1 MLQLITHQLYFLC
14 TQESRSAQL
23 LTTEL
28 LNPADNEA
36 PAVPQFF
43 SILHIT
49 FLPCSRL
56 ESVKSLINTKTSLL
70 FKRMVL
76 LLF

>member
-36 PAVPQFF
+36 PAVPQFL

-49 FLPCSRL
+49 FLSCSRL

-70 FKRMVL
+70 FKRIAL
-76 LLF
+76 LVF

>member
-1 MLQLITHQLYFLC
+1 MLQPITYQLYFLC

-43 SILHIT
+43 FHTSHNIPVV
-49 FLPCSRL
+49 F
-56 ESVKSLINTKTSLL
+56 KT
-70 FKRMVL
+70 
-76 LLF
+76 